1 MRPTVQESLVFFD
14 FNFLHFD
21 DDFNGFQDRQKAIF
35 GGCRRPIGGFF
46 ELVMRGSLQK
56 IEYSMCRHDHL
67 DPNKAQ
73 EYTPDCVFFDA
84 FTD

>member
-1 MRPTVQESLVFFD
+1 MTILKGFKTVKTQ
-14 FNFLHFD
+14 FLEVE
-21 DDFNGFQDRQKAIF
+21 K
-35 GGCRRPIGGFF
+35 RPIGGFF

-84 FTD
+84 VTD